1 MGYVVCAREIMTQSL
16 DAGLSFTDFVVAS
29 GSAGT
34 HAGLLV
40 GFNAANAGV
49 PLTGV
54 NVRRPR
60 AEQEG
65 NVYKLAVEAAAFA
78 GLPAPSRESVVALD
92 EWVGPGYSL
101 PTDEMVEA
109 VHMFARLEGV
119 LLDPVYTGKAAAGLI
134 GLVRRGHFAKDGRV
148 LFVHT
153 GGAPS
158 LFAYQSVLAG

>member
-1 MGYVVCAREIMTQSL
+1 MGVAFDEI
-16 DAGLSFTDFVVAS
+16 VVAS

-40 GFNAANAGV
+40 GFAGANAGT
-49 PLTGV
+49 PLTGI

-78 GLPAPSRESVVALD
+78 GLPAPRRESVLALD

-109 VHMFARLEGV
+109 VRMFARLEGV

-134 GLVRRGHFAKDGRV
+134 ALARRKHLKQNSRV

-158 LFAYQSVLAG
+158 LFAYQNVLQST